1 VAGRNRNFVI
11 SAVVMTA
18 PDAPLEMRAFERPEL
33 EPGGVLLRTLGSEVC
48 GTDAHL
54 WKGQLAGV
62 PYPIIPGH
70 VSVGQIAELGPAGAT
85 ADVARDVSGAPLQ
98 VGQIV
103 TFLDVYGTCGRCWY
117 CTVGHATT
125 RCPSRKVYGVTLSA
139 DDGLLG
145 GWAEYIYLRPGV
157 HVVPLPAELD
167 WRAFLAGGCGM
178 PTALHAVTLGEI
190 AFGDTVVVQ
199 GAGPVG
205 LCAAV
210 LAQLRGAGSVIVVGG
225 PEVRLDAATRF
236 GADAVIDI
244 GSTTPEE
251 RLAAVRDAT
260 QGRGADVTIEA
271 TGAPGAVP
279 EGMRLTRDAGR
290 YVVVGQY
297 TDAGDATFNPHL
309 DLNQK
314 HLEIRGC
321 WGSDVGH
328 VYRSVQVMAR
338 YGRQFPWTELISK
351 EYDLDSAQAALEDVV
366 AQRVVKALIVPA
378 A

>member
-1 VAGRNRNFVI
+1 MV
-11 SAVVMTA
+11 SAVVM
-18 PDAPLEMRAFERPEL
+18 PRPGAPLEVRAFDRPTL
-33 EPGGVLLRTLGSEVC
+33 EPGAVLLQTLGSEVC
-48 GTDAHL
+48 GTDTHL
-54 WKGQLAGV
+54 WKGRLAGV

-70 VSVGQIAELGPAGAT
+70 VSVGRVAALGPGEP
-85 ADVARDVSGAPLQ
+85 ARDVSGAPLA
-98 VGQIV
+98 VGQVV

-125 RCPSRKVYGVTLSA
+125 RCPERKVYGVTLSA

-145 GWAEYIYLRPGV
+145 GWAEFIHLKPGV
-157 HVVPLPAELD
+157 HVIPLPDGLD

-205 LCAAV
+205 VCAAV
-210 LAQLRGAGSVIVVGG
+210 LAQLRGAGQVIVVGG
-225 PEVRLDAATRF
+225 PEVRLAAATGF
-236 GADAVIDI
+236 GADLVLDI
-244 GSTTPEE
+244 AAMTADE
-251 RLAAVRDAT
+251 RIAAVREAT
-260 QGRGADVTIEA
+260 GGRGADVTIEA
-271 TGAPGAVP
+271 TGVAAAVP

-297 TDAGDATFNPHL
+297 TDAGEATINPHL

-338 YGRQFPWTELISK
+338 YEQWFPWADLISA
-351 EYDLDSAQAALEDVV
+351 EYGLADAQRALEDV
-366 AQRVVKALIVPA
+366 AGQRVVKALITP
-378 A
+378 

>member
-1 VAGRNRNFVI
+1 MI

-33 EPGGVLLRTLGSEVC
+33 EPGGVLVRTLGSEVC

-70 VSVGQIAELGPAGAT
+70 VSVGEVAELGPAGPT
-85 ADVARDVSGAPLQ
+85 ADVAKDVSGAPLQ

-145 GWAEYIYLRPGV
+145 GWSEYIYLRPGV
-157 HVVPLPAELD
+157 HVVPLPDELH

-178 PTALHAVTLGEI
+178 PTALHAVTLGKI
-190 AFGDTVVVQ
+190 DFGDTVVVQ

-225 PEVRLDAATRF
+225 PAVRLDAATRF

-244 GSTTPEE
+244 GSTTPQE

-297 TDAGDATFNPHL
+297 TDAGDATFNPHR

-338 YGRQFPWTELISK
+338 YGRQFPWTELISR
-351 EYDLDSAQAALEDVV
+351 EYGLDSAQTALEDVA

-378 A
+378 R

>member
-1 VAGRNRNFVI
+1 VI
-11 SAVVMTA
+11 RGVVMPA
-18 PDAPLEMRAFERPEL
+18 PDAPLELREFERPAL
-33 EPGGVLLRTLGSEVC
+33 EPGAVLLETLGSEVC

-70 VSVGQIAELGPAGAT
+70 VSVGRIAETNG
-85 ADVARDVSGAPLQ
+85 ARDVDGNPLRE
-98 VGQIV
+98 GQIV

-117 CTVGHATT
+117 CTVAHATT
-125 RCPSRKVYGVTLSA
+125 RCPERKVYGVTLSS

-145 GWAEYIYLRPGV
+145 GWAEHIHLKPGV
-157 HVVPLPAELD
+157 HIIPLPEELD
-167 WRAFLAGGCGM
+167 WRAFMAGGCGM
-178 PTALHAVTLGEI
+178 PTALHAVTLAEI

-210 LAQLRGAGSVIVVGG
+210 LAQLRGAGPVIVVGG
-225 PEVRLDAATRF
+225 PAIRLEAARRF

-244 GSTTPEE
+244 AGTTPDD
-251 RLAAVRDAT
+251 RLDRIRELT
-260 QGRGADVTIEA
+260 GGRGADVTLEA
-271 TGAPGAVP
+271 TGVPSAVP

-297 TDAGDATFNPHL
+297 TDVGTATFNPHL

-314 HLEIRGC
+314 HLDVRGC

-328 VYRSVQVMAR
+328 VYRSVRVMAR
-338 YGRQFPWTELISK
+338 YGAQFEWTDLITR
-351 EYDLDSAQAALEDVV
+351 EYGLHEAQQALEDVA
-366 AQRVVKALIVPA
+366 AQRVVKALIVP
-378 A
+378 